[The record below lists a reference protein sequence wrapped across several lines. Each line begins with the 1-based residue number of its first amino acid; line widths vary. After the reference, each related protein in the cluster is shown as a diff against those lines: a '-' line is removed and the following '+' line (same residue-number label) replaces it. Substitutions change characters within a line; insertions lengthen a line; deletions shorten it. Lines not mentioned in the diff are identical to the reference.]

1 MDFTY
6 RLLAETGV
14 AVAPGVDFDPADGGR
29 FVRLSFAGATD
40 DIREAMFQAR
50 GMAAEHAFV
59 SVRSGCSRAPR
70 VGRLPP
76 LKIAVRGI

>member
-14 AVAPGVDFDPADGGR
+14 AVAPGVDFDHVDGGR

-40 DIREAMFQAR
+40 DIREAMF
-50 GMAAEHAFV
+50 
-59 SVRSGCSRAPR
+59 
-70 VGRLPP
+70 RLEEWLPKHVP
-76 LKIAVRGI
+76 ER